1 MTEEQEEIA
10 EIKSFDELPI
20 DTRILRGIYSK
31 GFENPSP
38 IQKKAILPIILGRD
52 VIAQAQSGT
61 GKTATF
67 VIGSLS
73 KVDLGKNHV
82 QLLFLAPTR
91 ELASQTYTVIQ
102 DIGAMMVDLNVKIL
116 VGGNPVY
123 EDVNSLRS
131 CVPHII
137 IGCPGRV
144 FDMLQRKAVNMLS
157 VKTFV
162 IDEADEMLKS
172 GFQDQICSIFKHLN
186 EDVQVVL
193 FSATFPDHTI
203 QLTKKFMRN
212 PYTIRMAQDQ
222 LTLEGIEQFFV
233 PVDNEE
239 IKFQKLKIIYEKKD
253 VKQSIIYANSVERV
267 IQLTEELTREGF
279 GVCCIHSKLEKSLRE
294 DIIQKFKLG
303 NFRIMVSTDITSR
316 GIDIQQVSM
325 VINYDV
331 PRCEHNY
338 LHRIGRSGRWGR
350 NGIAISFVTYKD
362 ASTMA
367 KIEKL
372 YKKEIKVYPLL

>member
-20 DTRILRGIYSK
+20 DTRILRGIYAK

-38 IQKKAILPIILGRD
+38 IQKKAILPIIMGRD

-73 KVDLGKNHV
+73 KVDLDNNHV

-239 IKFQKLKIIYEKKD
+239 IKFQKLKILLY
-253 VKQSIIYANSVERV
+253 
-267 IQLTEELTREGF
+267 F
-279 GVCCIHSKLEKSLRE
+279 
-294 DIIQKFKLG
+294 
-303 NFRIMVSTDITSR
+303 
-316 GIDIQQVSM
+316 
-325 VINYDV
+325 
-331 PRCEHNY
+331 Y
-338 LHRIGRSGRWGR
+338 L
-350 NGIAISFVTYKD
+350 V
-362 ASTMA
+362 
-367 KIEKL
+367 
-372 YKKEIKVYPLL
+372 